1 MKHKI
6 KRYLAIIP
14 AVFVLLLSCVPMVG
28 AHADEVDMDSYLH
41 DPDLIPG
48 LTVFCDLD
56 NIQSVISSHSSSNY
70 LNHPRIIDFRV
81 VSRVPQ

>member
-48 LTVFCDLD
+48 LTEFCDLD